1 MLISDLEIP
10 GTYLISNDVHCDNR
24 GTFENV
30 FREKDFEDLGIEFS
44 IKQVNL
50 SRNTQEG
57 TLRGL
62 HFQKHPSVEAKVV
75 NCVVGK
81 IFDVMVDLRPDSH
94 FFGFW
99 QSVIL
104 EPTQNA
110 VVIPQGVAH
119 GFQTLTKNCVVQ
131 YLHSCEYVAN
141 LSAGLRF
148 DDPSINISWPQN
160 VSAISERDRS
170 LPTLEELRKYL

>member
-1 MLISDLEIP
+1 MLINGLEIP
-10 GTYLISNDVHCDNR
+10 GTYLISNDVHNDNR

-62 HFQKHPSVEAKVV
+62 HFQKHPSMEAKVV
-75 NCVVGK
+75 NCIVGK
-81 IFDVMVDLRPDSH
+81 IFDVMVDLRPDSQ

-104 EPTQNA
+104 EPTQDA

-119 GFQTLTKNCVVQ
+119 GFQTLTENCVVQ
-131 YLHSCEYVAN
+131 YLHSCEYVPN
-141 LSAGLRF
+141 LSGGLKF

-160 VSAISERDRS
+160 VSVISEKDRS
-170 LPTLEELRKYL
+170 LPTLDELRKYL

>member
-1 MLISDLEIP
+1 MQISRLEIP
-10 GTYLISNDVHCDNR
+10 GTYLISNDVHSDKR

-75 NCVVGK
+75 NCVVG
-81 IFDVMVDLRPDSH
+81 
-94 FFGFW
+94 
-99 QSVIL
+99 
-104 EPTQNA
+104 
-110 VVIPQGVAH
+110 
-119 GFQTLTKNCVVQ
+119 
-131 YLHSCEYVAN
+131 
-141 LSAGLRF
+141 
-148 DDPSINISWPQN
+148 
-160 VSAISERDRS
+160 
-170 LPTLEELRKYL
+170 